1 MVPAGRRALATVGA
15 SPLAVPAR
23 LPLTSDDTRPM
34 YLSVSSLALF
44 WRWPERWRRRY
55 LERQP
60 EPQIGAM
67 VVGKAVGATIAA
79 YFAARMAG
87 EVLSE
92 MEADD
97 LCLAEFDE
105 RAAQPLTDFG
115 QEEPA
120 ELREQAREA
129 LRAYLREL
137 APTVRPVS
145 VERRFELRFE
155 GAEWSIVGY
164 FDAEDA
170 SGDVI
175 DVKVGAKH
183 VSEARAGVDPQPT
196 TYELARGAEGRPRGY
211 FKFHSVR
218 RGPIR
223 SGVRCLVVPAERS
236 AEQLAAME
244 FRIAQTAR
252 EIARCA
258 DTGDWPLS
266 TPDGWWCA
274 PGQCRFWSGCPGG
287 GVRR

>member
-1 MVPAGRRALATVGA
+1 MAAAGRQAVATVDA
-15 SPLAVPAR
+15 SPLEVPAR
-23 LPLTSDDTRPM
+23 LPLRSDDTRLM

-44 WRWPERWRRRY
+44 WRCPERWRRRY

-67 VVGKAVGATIAA
+67 VVGKAVGAAIAA

-115 QEEPA
+115 QEGPA

-164 FDAEDA
+164 LDVEDE
-170 SGDVI
+170 SGEVI

-183 VSEARAGVDPQPT
+183 VSEARTERDPQPT
-196 TYELARGAEGRPRGY
+196 GYGLARRAEGRPDGR
-211 FKFHSVR
+211 FLFHSVR
-218 RGPIR
+218 RGAVR
-223 SGVRCLVVPAERS
+223 SRG
-236 AEQLAAME
+236 
-244 FRIAQTAR
+244 
-252 EIARCA
+252 
-258 DTGDWPLS
+258 
-266 TPDGWWCA
+266 
-274 PGQCRFWSGCPGG
+274 
-287 GVRR
+287 

>member
-120 ELREQAREA
+120 ELREQARGAARLPAGARPDRAPGLGRASVRAA
-129 LRAYLREL
+129 LRGRRVVDRRLLR
-137 APTVRPVS
+137 
-145 VERRFELRFE
+145 RRGRLGGRDRRQGRSQARVG
-155 GAEWSIVGY
+155 GAG
-164 FDAEDA
+164 
-170 SGDVI
+170 
-175 DVKVGAKH
+175 
-183 VSEARAGVDPQPT
+183 R
-196 TYELARGAEGRPRGY
+196 GRP
-211 FKFHSVR
+211 
-218 RGPIR
+218 
-223 SGVRCLVVPAERS
+223 
-236 AEQLAAME
+236 AA
-244 FRIAQTAR
+244 
-252 EIARCA
+252 
-258 DTGDWPLS
+258 DHL
-266 TPDGWWCA
+266 
-274 PGQCRFWSGCPGG
+274 
-287 GVRR
+287 